1 MVTSWQPSDVVDNI
15 LLFSA
20 GWGPYAY
27 FRMLEETRGMPQAPN
42 AQNGNRAQLAQLT
55 EAQVE
60 NQEGQSHHGCM
71 GLTLTGNGNQ
81 TSTLEDELESGRR

>member
-1 MVTSWQPSDVVDNI
+1 M
-15 LLFSA
+15 LFSA

-27 FRMLEETRGMPQAPN
+27 FRMLEESRGMAQAPN
-42 AQNGNRAQLAQLT
+42 AQNASRAQLT

-71 GLTLTGNGNQ
+71 GLSLSRNQNQSPTL
-81 TSTLEDELESGRR
+81 DEIESGMR